1 MVLSGRMVV
10 SPVVHLPHTS
20 VLGAKIAD
28 PGFDPRDDSFDAGLL
43 KKVGSLR
50 TLPG

>member
-1 MVLSGRMVV
+1 MILSGRTVV
-10 SPVVHLPHTS
+10 SPAVYLPHTS
-20 VLGAKIAD
+20 VLDPKIAD
-28 PGFDPRDDSFDAGLL
+28 PGFDPRDDSFAAGLL